1 MQRDYL
7 YTKTI
12 YTERV
17 IPGKITIKYIKNKIY
32 IVICGNCHFP
42 ITV

>member
-7 YTKTI
+7 YTKTR

-17 IPGKITIKYIKNKIY
+17 IPGKTTIKYIKNKID
-32 IVICGNCHFP
+32 IVIRDNCHFP

>member
-32 IVICGNCHFP
+32 IVICGN

>member
-7 YTKTI
+7 YTKTT

-17 IPGKITIKYIKNKIY
+17 IPGKITIKYIKNKID
-32 IVICGNCHFP
+32 IVIRDNCHFP